1 MRFSVCP
8 GAGNGAVTTQLAP
21 LAREVIA
28 TETSWP
34 MAARL
39 RQRGL
44 PCLLAELPAA
54 GYTHDLV
61 SCLNVLDR
69 TARPLALRWVDTSS
83 TSRGLRIALYVPG
96 PPHLVGWVDTSRPS
110 RGLRSV
116 RTGHAFQPP
125 A

>member
-1 MRFSVCP
+1 MRWLSPPSAEPVRFPVCL
-8 GAGNGAVTTQLAP
+8 GAGNGAVTAQLAP

-28 TETSWP
+28 TETSGP

-69 TARPLALRWVDTSS
+69 TARPLALRWVDTS
-83 TSRGLRIALYVPG
+83 
-96 PPHLVGWVDTSRPS
+96 RPS

-116 RTGHAFQPP
+116 LLYGLRVP
-125 A
+125 ASCVLCVPVAQGI